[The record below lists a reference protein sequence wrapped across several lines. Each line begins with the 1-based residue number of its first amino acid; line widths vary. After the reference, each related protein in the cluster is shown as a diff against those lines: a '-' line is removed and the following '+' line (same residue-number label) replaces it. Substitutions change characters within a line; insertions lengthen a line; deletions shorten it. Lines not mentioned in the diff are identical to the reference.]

1 MSNDILE
8 KKRAIDNLT
17 YREDK
22 EKMQKGNGIMTAE
35 IPKDLSYD
43 DAVKTFEMS
52 LDRPPKDVQEL
63 IDFFKNRKLSKLS
76 KSSTKA

>member
-1 MSNDILE
+1 MKEE

-22 EKMQKGNGIMTAE
+22 EKMQKDNGIKIAE